1 MKPDWRILYAITA
14 AVLLT
19 GLVLDLKSLYIV
31 AKPLLMVILL
41 LYFLTSSQTYP
52 AWRHLVTL
60 ALVFSWAGDV
70 FLISGD
76 WFVAGLASFLVAH
89 VFYIAAYQ
97 KTGAAGGSLQ
107 PLVLPAFALFGVCLL
122 WFIYPGLHELKA
134 PVFLYALV
142 LLGMGVWAFKR
153 KDGTDVASFRLV
165 ATGDGRRPVRAV
177 RQSDRREPVRLRH
190 TCRTHP
196 GHDRLH
202 DRPVPDRAGLDPTRG
217 KKMKTAFETFAMITT
232 GRKVP

>member
-122 WFIYPGLHELKA
+122 WFIYPGLHELTA

-165 ATGDGRRPVRAV
+165 ATGAV
-177 RQSDRREPVRLRH
+177 LFVLSDSLIAVNRFVFAIPAERILVMTVYMTAQYLI
-190 TCRTHP
+190 
-196 GHDRLH
+196 
-202 DRPVPDRAGLDPTRG
+202 VQGLIQHG
-217 KKMKTAFETFAMITT
+217 E
-232 GRKVP
+232 RK

>member
-14 AVLLT
+14 GVLVT
-19 GLVLDLKSLYIV
+19 GLVLDLKSLYIF

-41 LYFLTSSQTYP
+41 LYFVASTQTYP

-76 WFVAGLASFLVAH
+76 WFVAGLAAFLVAH
-89 VFYIAAYQ
+89 IFYIAAYQ
-97 KTGAAGGSLQ
+97 KTGAADGILQ
-107 PLVLPAFALFGVCLL
+107 PLTVAVFAFFGICLM
-122 WFIYPGLHELKA
+122 WSIYPGLQDLQV

-153 KDGTDVASFRLV
+153 KDGTNGSSFRLV
-165 ATGDGRRPVRAV
+165 ALGAV
-177 RQSDRREPVRLRH
+177 LFVLSDSLIALNRFAFVIPAERILVMSIYL
-190 TCRTHP
+190 TAQY
-196 GHDRLH
+196 LI
-202 DRPVPDRAGLDPTRG
+202 VQGLIQHG
-217 KKMKTAFETFAMITT
+217 KSA
-232 GRKVP
+232 

>member
-14 AVLLT
+14 GVLVT

-41 LYFLTSSQTYP
+41 LYFVASTQTYP

-76 WFVAGLASFLVAH
+76 WFVAGLAAFLVAH
-89 VFYIAAYQ
+89 IFYIAAYQ
-97 KTGAAGGSLQ
+97 KTGAAYGNLQ
-107 PLVLPAFALFGVCLL
+107 PLTVAVFAFFGICLI
-122 WFIYPGLHELKA
+122 WSIYPGLQDLQA

-153 KDGTDVASFRLV
+153 KDGTNGSSFRLV
-165 ATGDGRRPVRAV
+165 ALGAV
-177 RQSDRREPVRLRH
+177 LFVLSDSLIALNRFAFAIPAERILVMSIYL
-190 TCRTHP
+190 TAQY
-196 GHDRLH
+196 LI
-202 DRPVPDRAGLDPTRG
+202 VQGLIQHG
-217 KKMKTAFETFAMITT
+217 KSA
-232 GRKVP
+232 